1 MDDENQAAPMITDL
15 YPRAIRNRLQAALT
29 DTPVVCLLGPRQTGK
44 TTLARSLAPAR
55 AYFTLDDSTIYQLA
69 NDDPAGFVDSLPAQV
84 TLDEVQRAPGL
95 LIAIKSA
102 VDQQRTPGRFLLTGS
117 ANLLLLP
124 EIQDSLAG
132 RMEVLHLHPLSMAEL
147 HRMPPT
153 FLTTLLD
160 SRFKLQIAESST
172 DIPTLAELLCKGGYP
187 EPVQRT
193 LVRARQWHQQ
203 YVGAIIQRDVHDIAK
218 INDEDTMSRLIE
230 LLAYRTASLL
240 NVNNLA
246 QELGVQRETT
256 EKYLSILERLFL
268 IRRLPAWHRN
278 HAKRLIK
285 SPKLHIVDSGLAA
298 TLSKLTPAEWLA
310 QSTAFG
316 HLLESFV
323 LQQITSQSSAL
334 DDELRLTHYRDK
346 DQVEV
351 DIVIERGREV
361 WGVEVK
367 KASSVDI
374 HKDGAGLKRLAER
387 AGKDFR
393 GGVLLY
399 GGNHVLPISAQN
411 CFACPINLLWR

>member
-1 MDDENQAAPMITDL
+1 MTPDL
-15 YPRAIRNRLQAALT
+15 YPRAITNRLQTALT
-29 DTPVVCLLGPRQTGK
+29 DTPVVCLLGARQSGK
-44 TTLARSLAPAR
+44 TTLARSLAPER
-55 AYFTLDDSTIYQLA
+55 AYFTLDDSAICQLA
-69 NDDPAGFVDSLPAQV
+69 NDDPTGFVQSLPAQV

-124 EIQDSLAG
+124 KIQDSLAG
-132 RMEVLHLHPLSMAEL
+132 RMEVLHLHPLSMAEI
-147 HRMPPT
+147 HRMPPA
-153 FLTTLLD
+153 FLSTLLEG
-160 SRFKLQIAESST
+160 RFTVAIAESNP
-172 DIPTLAELLCKGGYP
+172 DVPALAQWLCRGGYP

-193 LVRARQWHQQ
+193 LIRARQWHRH
-203 YVGAIIQRDVHDIAK
+203 YVNAIIQRDVHDIANIK
-218 INDEDTMSRLIE
+218 DEDTMFRLIE
-230 LLAYRTASLL
+230 LLAHRTASLL

-246 QELGVQRETT
+246 MDLGVQRETT

-285 SPKLHIVDSGLAA
+285 APKIHMVDSGVAA
-298 TLSKLTPAEWLA
+298 TLSNLAPTEWLT

-323 LQQITSQSSAL
+323 LQQITCQASAL
-334 DDELRLTHYRDK
+334 DDELRFTHYRDK

-367 KASSVDI
+367 RAATVDTQ
-374 HKDGAGLKRLAER
+374 KDGAGLKRLEER

-399 GGNHVLPISAQN
+399 GGNHVLPLGSEN
-411 CFACPINLLWR
+411 CFACPISKLWQ

>member
-1 MDDENQAAPMITDL
+1 MRIDF
-15 YPRAIRNRLQAALT
+15 YPRAIQNRLQTALA
-29 DTPVVCLLGPRQTGK
+29 DTPVVCLLGPRQSGK
-44 TTLARSLAPAR
+44 TTLARSLEHER
-55 AYFTLDDSTIYQLA
+55 AYITLDDAAVCQLA
-69 NDDPAGFVDSLPAQV
+69 NEDPDGFVQSLPDQV

-102 VDQQRTPGRFLLTGS
+102 VDQERTPGRFLLTGS

-124 EIQDSLAG
+124 KVQDSLAG

-147 HRMPPT
+147 HQRPPT
-153 FLTTLLD
+153 FLTTLLEGGF
-160 SRFKLQIAESST
+160 RTQIAET
-172 DIPTLAELLCKGGYP
+172 NPDVPALAGLLCKGGYP
-187 EPVQRT
+187 EPVQRS
-193 LVRARQWHQQ
+193 LVRARQWHRQ
-203 YVGAIIQRDVHDIAK
+203 YINAIIQRDVHDIAN
-218 INDEDTMSRLIE
+218 IHDEDTMARLIE

-240 NVNNLA
+240 NINNLA
-246 QELGVQRETT
+246 QELGAQRQTT

-278 HAKRLIK
+278 HAKRLVK
-285 SPKLHIVDSGLAA
+285 APKIHIVDSGLAA
-298 TLSKLTPAEWLA
+298 TLSKLAPDDWMT

-323 LQQITSQSSAL
+323 LQQIVCQASVL
-334 DDELRLTHYRDK
+334 DEELRLTHYRDK

-367 KASSVDI
+367 KASTVDRN
-374 HKDGAGLKRLAER
+374 KDGTGLKRLADR
-387 AGKDFR
+387 AGKDFK

-399 GGNHVLPISAQN
+399 GGGYVLPVGADK
-411 CFACPINLLWR
+411 CFACPVGKLWEG